1 MFFEGFD
8 HWDFRVTRDR
18 GKLNWKQRNGKAPKG
33 VAKYYVL
40 LQQLCHKVDLKL
52 TAPLI
57 SVGICIFLLN

>member
-18 GKLNWKQRNGKAPKG
+18 GLNWKQRNGKAPKG

-40 LQQLCHKVDLKL
+40 LQQLCHMVDLKL
-52 TAPLI
+52 TATLI
-57 SVGICIFLLN
+57 SVGICIFSS